1 MGYDPICKAAFDM
14 AQGAASYGRPPFTSR
29 DGGSFGVRLRNSVEG
44 FAVLRYPCIQEQNMI
59 GNSSAAF
66 HDLPCNRIQAAQ

>member
-1 MGYDPICKAAFDM
+1 V
-14 AQGAASYGRPPFTSR
+14 S
-29 DGGSFGVRLRNSVEG
+29 
-44 FAVLRYPCIQEQNMI
+44 RYPCIQEQNMI